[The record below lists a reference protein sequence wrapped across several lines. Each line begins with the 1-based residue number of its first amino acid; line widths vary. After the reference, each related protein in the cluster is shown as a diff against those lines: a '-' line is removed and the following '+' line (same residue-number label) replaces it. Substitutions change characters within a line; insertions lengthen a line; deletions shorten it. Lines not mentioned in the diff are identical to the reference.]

1 MTVEEL
7 KAILE
12 EFPDNME
19 VKYAETSM
27 HNADIR
33 THWVE
38 DDALVLW

>member
-12 EFPDNME
+12 EFPDDME

-27 HNADIR
+27 HNADLQ

-38 DDALVLW
+38 DGALVLW